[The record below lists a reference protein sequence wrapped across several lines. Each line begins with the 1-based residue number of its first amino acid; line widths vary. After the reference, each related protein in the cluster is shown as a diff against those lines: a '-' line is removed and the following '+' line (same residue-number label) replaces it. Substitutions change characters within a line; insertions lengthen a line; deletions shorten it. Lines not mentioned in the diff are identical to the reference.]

1 MESFCVKRDC
11 DVGIWDPTQNISN
24 KTTKNVFLSEPSL
37 ENEVKTKE
45 SSKTSQESTHNDSEE
60 DKKVYEKDNEPEIF
74 DTYEPDD
81 LSGEDDIESMPYP
94 DEYNPELVNAS
105 QFIDRWNPT
114 HQFYLTKTSQIPES
128 LFEPK
133 YMSKN
138 VFEKVILAS
147 YSRSGNTLLRKYLQD
162 ITGVI
167 TGSDVDVRRGLCSY
181 LVDKGMKGEGKINNR
196 VWIIKTHFPESDG
209 YKKFLANKCV
219 LLVRNPMDSIMSLY
233 NMIVTGTHSAP
244 WQMKILRNLIHGLI
258 CS

>member
-1 MESFCVKRDC
+1 
-11 DVGIWDPTQNISN
+11 
-24 KTTKNVFLSEPSL
+24 
-37 ENEVKTKE
+37 
-45 SSKTSQESTHNDSEE
+45 
-60 DKKVYEKDNEPEIF
+60 
-74 DTYEPDD
+74 
-81 LSGEDDIESMPYP
+81 
-94 DEYNPELVNAS
+94 
-105 QFIDRWNPT
+105 
-114 HQFYLTKTSQIPES
+114 
-128 LFEPK
+128 
-133 YMSKN
+133 MSKN

-233 NMIVTGTHSAP
+233 NMIVTGTHYCTMTNEDFEKFNSWFDLFLSQEIVAWRDFYAYWMDQP
-244 WQMKILRNLIHGLI
+244 MIPTYIVRYEDLVSDTKKTLQDLFRFLLNQEDLDGTLIETLIEYHTKSKSLKEVYKPRKGKSTATKIYTKLIKL
-258 CS
+258 SRSNN